1 MLTLHSYPRAIV
13 HIDADSFFATCEQAL
28 HPEWKGK
35 PVVCGKERGIAASM
49 SYEAKARGVTRAMK
63 LSDIKKIC
71 PDAIFVPSDYETYSL
86 FSKRMFEIMR
96 RYSSMVEEYSI
107 DEGFVDIT
115 GLRRS
120 LGMSYKKIAEK
131 MRDDIVNE
139 LGISVSVGLAPS
151 KVLAKVASTWD
162 KPMGL
167 VCIPGKEAH
176 RYLKQLPVGKVWGI
190 GSQTT
195 NYCAKLKIFSALDFA
210 SREPE
215 WMTQHFT
222 KPHQEI
228 HRELRGLSVYGVA
241 PEVKTR
247 YVSISK
253 TKTFT
258 PPSKNKEFVWGQLV
272 KNIENACIKARRYK
286 LGASEIVMF
295 LKTQSFS
302 SKGTKAKL
310 TRVSCFPN
318 ELLPVARKLF
328 EECFQEGEEY
338 RSTGVVLANLT
349 EHRPTQMGLFE
360 EPLKLEYMQNL
371 YEAVDIL
378 SKKYGKHT
386 VHSAASIEAN
396 TFDQHKGWR
405 GHKPLRKMKK
415 MLGESARK
423 RLGMPLLAGEIK

>member
-49 SYEAKARGVTRAMK
+49 SYEAKARGVTRAMR

-71 PDAIFVPSDYETYSL
+71 PDAIFVSSDYETYSL

-107 DEGFVDIT
+107 DEGFIDIT

-139 LGISVSVGLAPS
+139 LGISVSAGLAPT

-162 KPMGL
+162 KPMGM
-167 VCIPGKEAH
+167 VCMPGREAH

-190 GSQTT
+190 GPQTT
-195 NYCAKLKIFSALDFA
+195 NYCAQLKIFSALDFA

-215 WMTQHFT
+215 WIAQHFT

-228 HRELRGLSVYGVA
+228 HRELRGVSVYGVA
-241 PEVKTR
+241 PEEKTR

-286 LGASEIVMF
+286 LGAREILIF
-295 LKTQSFS
+295 LKTQSFN

-310 TRVSCFPN
+310 TRVSCFPH
-318 ELLPVARKLF
+318 ELLPIARELF
-328 EECFQEGEEY
+328 NECYREGGEY
-338 RSTGVVLANLT
+338 RSTGVVLANLI
-349 EHRPTQMGLFE
+349 EHRPTQMDLFE
-360 EPLKLEYMQNL
+360 EPVKLEYMQNL
-371 YEAVDIL
+371 YNAVDIL

-386 VHSAASIEAN
+386 VHSAASLPAN
-396 TFDQHKGWR
+396 TFDQHAGWR
-405 GHKPLRKMKK
+405 GDKPLRKVKK
-415 MLGESARK
+415 ILGESARK
-423 RLGMPLLAGEIK
+423 RLGMPLLSGEVS

>member
-35 PVVCGKERGIAASM
+35 PVICGKERGIAASM
-49 SYEAKARGVTRAMK
+49 SYEAKKRGVTRAMK

-71 PDAIFVPSDYETYSL
+71 PDAIFVSSDYETYGL

-107 DEGFVDIT
+107 DEGFIDIT

-120 LGMSYKKIAEK
+120 LGMSYKAIAEK

-139 LGISVSVGLAPS
+139 LGISVSVGLAPT
-151 KVLAKVASTWD
+151 KVLAKIASTRN

-167 VCIPGKEAH
+167 LCIPGKEAH

-190 GSQTT
+190 GPQTKD
-195 NYCAKLKIFSALDFA
+195 YCAKLRIFTALDFA
-210 SREPE
+210 EKDPE
-215 WMTQHFT
+215 WISQHFT

-228 HRELRGLSVYGVA
+228 HRELRSISVYPVS
-241 PEVKTR
+241 PEEKTR

-258 PPSKNKEFVWGQLV
+258 PPAKQKEFVWGQLV

-286 LGASEIVMF
+286 LGAKDLIIF
-295 LKTQSFS
+295 LKTQSFN

-310 TRVSCFPN
+310 TRVSCFPH
-318 ELLPVARKLF
+318 EILPIARQLF
-328 EECFQEGEEY
+328 EECYKEGSEY
-338 RSTGVVLANLT
+338 RSTGVVLASLI
-349 EHRPTQMGLFE
+349 EHRPTQRNLFE

-371 YEAVDIL
+371 YNAVDIL
-378 SKKYGKHT
+378 SKKFGKHT
-386 VHSAASIEAN
+386 VHSAASLSAN
-396 TFDQHKGWR
+396 SFDQHEGWR
-405 GHKPLRKMKK
+405 GDKPLRKVKK

-423 RLGMPLLAGEIK
+423 RLGMPLLAGEVK